1 VVELDTGGRF
11 HLRQLNADK
20 KTGAFT
26 DLDRVYSPAGVSD
39 APPAAALVLGDTH
52 ARYLDPHVERATFGE
67 EGGIVPTLRPKVLV
81 VNDLLDGDT
90 INPHRKGDPFAAR
103 ALHVAGAASVEA
115 EVRHACELVRRWS
128 ELASVVLSPSNHDD
142 FLRRWLVSHDWR
154 TDPSS
159 AEWYLET
166 ALATLRGARQR
177 VNGVYYPSPF
187 GHWVGRLAPRVRCLE
202 PGESYEVEGIEL
214 GMHGHLGPNGA
225 RGSLRNL
232 SRLGARVVSGH
243 SHTPGI
249 EEGHYQ
255 VGTSSRL
262 RLEYNVGPSAWL
274 QTHCVI
280 YASGKRALLTV
291 VDGHWRA

>member
-1 VVELDTGGRF
+1 
-11 HLRQLNADK
+11 
-20 KTGAFT
+20 
-26 DLDRVYSPAGVSD
+26 
-39 APPAAALVLGDTH
+39 
-52 ARYLDPHVERATFGE
+52 
-67 EGGIVPTLRPKVLV
+67 
-81 VNDLLDGDT
+81 
-90 INPHRKGDPFAAR
+90 
-103 ALHVAGAASVEA
+103 
-115 EVRHACELVRRWS
+115 
-128 ELASVVLSPSNHDD
+128 
-142 FLRRWLVSHDWR
+142 
-154 TDPSS
+154 
-159 AEWYLET
+159 
-166 ALATLRGARQR
+166 
-177 VNGVYYPSPF
+177 
-187 GHWVGRLAPRVRCLE
+187 
-202 PGESYEVEGIEL
+202 VEGIEL